1 MYVLSINLWPWLM
14 ASLADNPTRHPPL
27 AHRLSIRDGRR
38 PYFHALWEYFG
49 YVPPPSL
56 PVSRRVASRRVL
68 YLPWAREKSSRETKE
83 AWPISLKIITELNE
97 SIPLPAPAP
106 HSSPPSSKEPHTTN
120 HKEEEAEQQQ
130 QRESETTTTRISVS
144 TSKEWDPASEEAVRR
159 IVRNILVEILG
170 GGWVF
175 VIARCLNLFTPPFYW
190 LLRNW

>member
-1 MYVLSINLWPWLM
+1 MPYP
-14 ASLADNPTRHPPL
+14 RPPHTIQL
-27 AHRLSIRDGRR
+27 VIPHLLTDSQFEMVEDLT
-38 PYFHALWEYFG
+38 FMHFESTL
-49 YVPPPSL
+49 
-56 PVSRRVASRRVL
+56 
-68 YLPWAREKSSRETKE
+68 E

-120 HKEEEAEQQQ
+120 HKEEAEG

-170 GGWVF
+170 GGIQVK
-175 VIARCLNLFTPPFYW
+175 RG
-190 LLRNW
+190 